1 MFRSW
6 RATWLNTLLYL
17 LSMKKRHVLLI
28 AVAVAGTAFN
38 SPKNVEAAATKLTDN
53 TGLYT
58 IDFEFQAGTEAYR
71 IPVGAMAG
79 LTYGDDSNYL
89 GYRIGDDKKRASGV
103 VSNGLVLS
111 TQPIVDGYYEVPA
124 GERGKFTMVTLVTV
138 PEEPTM
144 YIYRTHVTHLPYL
157 RGDERREVKKDTL
170 KKLVSQSLLLNQEIH
185 GDGYTLKVKEK

>member
-1 MFRSW
+1 
-6 RATWLNTLLYL
+6 
-17 LSMKKRHVLLI
+17 MKKRHVLLI

-89 GYRIGDDKKRASGV
+89 GYRIGDDKKRASGEVAAV
-103 VSNGLVLS
+103 VARRYSGQYHGARRPELPGSGGTGL
-111 TQPIVDGYYEVPA
+111 P
-124 GERGKFTMVTLVTV
+124 
-138 PEEPTM
+138 
-144 YIYRTHVTHLPYL
+144 HL
-157 RGDERREVKKDTL
+157 
-170 KKLVSQSLLLNQEIH
+170 
-185 GDGYTLKVKEK
+185 